1 MRLYLVQHGNAVSKD
16 EDPDRPLS
24 GQGRADLARVADFV
38 RPLKIEV
45 DYLWHSRKNRAV
57 QTAQILA
64 EVIKARKGISERDD
78 INPSDEIAALERELS
93 KVSTDVMIV
102 GHMPFLGKLAS
113 ELLSGSE
120 NANTVRF
127 RQGGIVC
134 LNYDKDTGWQI
145 EWMITPDVLTGT

>member
-1 MRLYLVQHGNAVSKD
+1 MKLYLVQHANAVSKD

-24 GQGRADLARVADFV
+24 EQGRADLAKVADFV
-38 RPLKIEV
+38 HPLKIEV
-45 DYLWHSRKNRAV
+45 DYLWHSKKSRAV
-57 QTAQILA
+57 QTAEILS
-64 EVIKARKGISERDD
+64 EVVKTRKSINERDD
-78 INPSDEIAALERELS
+78 INPNDEITALVKDLS
-93 KVSTDVMIV
+93 KIDGDVMVV
-102 GHMPFLGKLAS
+102 GHMPFLGRLAS

-145 EWMITPDVLTGT
+145 EWMITPDVLPQS

>member
-1 MRLYLVQHGNAVSKD
+1 MKLYLVQHGNAVSKD
-16 EDPDRPLS
+16 ENPDRPLS
-24 GQGRADLARVADFV
+24 NQGRTDVARVADFAE
-38 RPLKIEV
+38 PLKITV
-45 DYLWHSRKNRAV
+45 DYLWHSRKSRAV

-64 EVIKARKGISERDD
+64 GVIKARKGISERDD
-78 INPSDEIAALERELS
+78 INPNDEITGLEQELS
-93 KVSTDVMIV
+93 KVSADVMVV
-102 GHMPFLGKLAS
+102 GHMPFLGRLAS

-127 RQGGIVC
+127 RQGGIAC